1 MTARDQVVAV
11 KRLATATAEMNMA
24 LREVQGLGLYV
35 TVNSVEWQ
43 NIEHSALVPQ
53 FSCVVE
59 RRERI
64 VGEA

>member
-1 MTARDQVVAV
+1 MTSKDEAAAV
-11 KRLATATAEMNMA
+11 KRLAVATAEINVA
-24 LREVQGLGLYV
+24 LREVQGLGLHV
-35 TVNSVEWQ
+35 TVNSFEWQ
-43 NIEHSALVPQ
+43 NIEHPAFVPQ